1 MFILSSPSLS
11 IPYNPILSLSLSLSS
26 HIFSSLLIFSIYH
39 PPPSTSSFLFFFFLS
54 FFFPSRITEK
64 EENIFSLKPNC
75 DFSTVAR
82 KKKGELETSNI
93 PSIIFHNI
101 PAPHIFPREG
111 ERNGVESVSRSDRRK
126 KFLEGRTTAK

>member
-1 MFILSSPSLS
+1 MFILSSLSLS

-82 KKKGELETSNI
+82 KKKKENLKLL
-93 PSIIFHNI
+93 IFLRLFFT
-101 PAPHIFPREG
+101 IFPHPIFFHERER
-111 ERNGVESVSRSDRRK
+111 ETEWNRFREAT
-126 KFLEGRTTAK
+126 EGRNF